1 VLKPVDLLPFSGPL
15 SAILPV
21 CSALDNSSLVVQFFL
36 KGAVSLPEG
45 SASFSRVGLG
55 EYHMSLVLTYL
66 VYGMSHKQVYS
77 QWQQLQQWWWQPTS
91 FQGVNWHGEAF
102 HRLRVQHV
110 KGCFI
115 FIC

>member
-45 SASFSRVGLG
+45 SASFSQGWSGRVPHVTGAHIFGLWN
-55 EYHMSLVLTYL
+55 V
-66 VYGMSHKQVYS
+66 S
-77 QWQQLQQWWWQPTS
+77 QAGL
-91 FQGVNWHGEAF
+91 
-102 HRLRVQHV
+102 
-110 KGCFI
+110 
-115 FIC
+115 